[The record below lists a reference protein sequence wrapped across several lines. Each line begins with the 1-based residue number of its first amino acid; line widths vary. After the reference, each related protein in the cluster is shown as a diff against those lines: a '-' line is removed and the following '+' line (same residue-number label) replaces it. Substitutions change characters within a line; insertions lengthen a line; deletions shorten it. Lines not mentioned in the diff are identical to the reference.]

1 MKEEIELPVRQSG
14 HEYSILEIIENMKRF
29 YHFQNRKTNQQ
40 NRIKGK
46 HSGSVIPTEN
56 TLRGQLLSDIDLPA
70 TLRSLPKSSQCG
82 QRSVQLKDVRL
93 KRYRRKK
100 KNAILLVVDAS
111 RSQGAKERLAF
122 AKGTVMALLEQAYCD
137 RDRVGM
143 IVFGGGRAV
152 EALHYTRSVDFAA
165 GQMEKLKAGG
175 NTPLAMGMRL
185 ALQTALQDRRK
196 YPDDCH
202 LIVLLTDGKA
212 NFDTESGKPFRL
224 ALQAAETIKKEKIPL
239 LLVDTENSIFG
250 MGIAK
255 QIADIAGGIY
265 TEII

>member
-14 HEYSILEIIENMKRF
+14 HEQSILAIIQQMKQAYAVQNKKA
-29 YHFQNRKTNQQ
+29 YHQNRT
-40 NRIKGK
+40 KGK
-46 HSGSVIPTEN
+46 HSGSVGVTGNEWK
-56 TLRGQLLSDIDLPA
+56 TCFLSEIDLPA
-70 TLRSLPKSSQCG
+70 TLRNLPKGSC
-82 QRSVQLKDVRL
+82 RSIQLRDVRL
-93 KRYRRKK
+93 KRYRRKR

-143 IVFGGGRAV
+143 IVFGGSQAV

-165 GQMEKLKAGG
+165 MQMEKLKAGG

-185 ALQTALQDRRK
+185 AIQTALQDRRK

-202 LIVLLTDGKA
+202 LIILLTDGKA
-212 NFDTESGKPFRL
+212 NFDTEPGKPFRL

-255 QIADIAGGIY
+255 QIADTAGGIY